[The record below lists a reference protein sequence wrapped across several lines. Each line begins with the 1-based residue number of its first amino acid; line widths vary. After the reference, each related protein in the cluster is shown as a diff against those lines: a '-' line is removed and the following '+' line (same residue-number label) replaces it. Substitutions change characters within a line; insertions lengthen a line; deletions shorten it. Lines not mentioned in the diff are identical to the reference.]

1 MIEATSESWEGRLR
15 AVASST
21 VYPHTPDLWPS
32 VRARLSP
39 GEAVRPRPRPRWAAV
54 VAVLVLT
61 LFVGLLATPEAR
73 AAVYRVLQVGVVRI
87 FLGPATPTTPAA
99 TPSMTRTP
107 AATPVL
113 RPPLDLRGLMSLSQ
127 AEEVLGF
134 PIPLPAYPPT
144 LGGPDLVFSQWIE
157 GPLAILVWL
166 DPDDPTK
173 ARLALHVLGPETFAG
188 KSETRLIQE
197 TQVNGAEALWLE
209 GSHYLLIRNGSMEF
223 RSLVTGN
230 VLLWSEDEVTFRLE
244 TDQPLEEA
252 VRIAESMR

>member
-1 MIEATSESWEGRLR
+1 MIESPAESWEGRLL

-21 VYPHTPDLWPS
+21 AYPITPDLWPS
-32 VRARLSP
+32 LRTRLMP
-39 GEAVRPRPRPRWAAV
+39 GHAVPPRPRLRLAAV
-54 VAVLVLT
+54 LTVLVLT
-61 LFVGLLATPEAR
+61 LLGGLLATPEAR

-87 FLGPATPTTPAA
+87 FLEPTTPTTPAA

-107 AATPVL
+107 AATPIL
-113 RPPLDLRGLMSLSQ
+113 KPPLDLRGLMSLSQ
-127 AEEVLGF
+127 AEDVLGF
-134 PIPLPAYPPT
+134 AFPLPAYPPT
-144 LGGPDLVFSQWIE
+144 LGEPDLVFSQWIE

-166 DPDDPTK
+166 DPEDSSR

-209 GSHYLLIRNGSMEF
+209 GSHFLLLRNGSREF

-230 VLLWSEDEVTFRLE
+230 VLLWSEDDITFRLE